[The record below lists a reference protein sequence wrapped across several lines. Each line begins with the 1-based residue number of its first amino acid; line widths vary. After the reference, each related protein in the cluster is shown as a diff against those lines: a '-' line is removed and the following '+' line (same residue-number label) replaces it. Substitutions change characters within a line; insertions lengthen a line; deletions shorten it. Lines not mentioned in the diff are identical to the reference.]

1 MVVWSHTQS
10 DRNTFWD
17 LQVCRLQSF
26 QCSTSKGANWD
37 GSGIWPGHHLCF
49 GHVQLEGDSWAHK
62 GHAIE
67 MMSLSWLTND
77 SHQMGWRSLS
87 RCVKV
92 HDALIILHNKQDS
105 PCVKAMRPLLLLSST
120 LIVWWNPPQTPGRLC
135 KWLILTFRLFSKA
148 LSSVSE
154 AYWLPSHSNWSRW
167 RVQVALVQM
176 AHYLQ
181 HIALTAAAASFTQTV
196 STWLSPA
203 DLNLLIKTQWA
214 HFKSSAL
221 RSRSAAGQKRGL
233 EMTMLMSFFV
243 LPLLWPMRTVER
255 RLLHCMKKM
264 SNYSFYLVLLQA
276 YITQQCLGTI
286 VISIV
291 IFNWPWTLYSNGCG
305 NFRRLIL
312 LLHSSSRG

>member
-1 MVVWSHTQS
+1 MNACIAGKAKS
-10 DRNTFWD
+10 DSFLLDVGHQDWTFFHMSKFLRTKFLCTTKKSVRFGNHRIPFLLFPDDVIPLAASIGDTLEWWFEATHK
-17 LQVCRLQSF
+17 VCRLQSF

-67 MMSLSWLTND
+67 MMSLSWLTNTFD

-120 LIVWWNPPQTPGRLC
+120 LIVWWNLPQTPGRLC

-154 AYWLPSHSNWSRW
+154 AYWLPSHCNWSRW

-214 HFKSSAL
+214 HFKSSSL
-221 RSRSAAGQKRGL
+221 RSRSAAGLKR
-233 EMTMLMSFFV
+233 EV
-243 LPLLWPMRTVER
+243 LKWL
-255 RLLHCMKKM
+255 C
-264 SNYSFYLVLLQA
+264 
-276 YITQQCLGTI
+276 
-286 VISIV
+286 
-291 IFNWPWTLYSNGCG
+291 
-305 NFRRLIL
+305 
-312 LLHSSSRG
+312 

>member
-1 MVVWSHTQS
+1 MLALLAKLSQTHFYWMLDTRTELFSHVQIFKDKVSRRSQDPISAFSRWRDSFGCIDWWHIGVVVWSHTQS

-67 MMSLSWLTND
+67 MMSLSWLTNIFD
-77 SHQMGWRSLS
+77 SHQLGWRSLS

-120 LIVWWNPPQTPGRLC
+120 LIVWWNLPQTPGRLC

-148 LSSVSE
+148 LSSVSG

-196 STWLSPA
+196 SMWLSPA

-214 HFKSSAL
+214 HFKSSSL
-221 RSRSAAGQKRGL
+221 RSRSAAGHKR
-233 EMTMLMSFFV
+233 EV
-243 LPLLWPMRTVER
+243 LKW
-255 RLLHCMKKM
+255 C
-264 SNYSFYLVLLQA
+264 
-276 YITQQCLGTI
+276 
-286 VISIV
+286 
-291 IFNWPWTLYSNGCG
+291 
-305 NFRRLIL
+305 
-312 LLHSSSRG
+312 